1 MLSHNLRPIKAI
13 PLVGIKP
20 KFVSPTLPEFGWAD
34 PLHLYVETDYQRSLT
49 KNSIK
54 LIREIACDFDW
65 LHIKPIVCA
74 RTKDGKTLVIDG
86 QHTAIAAVSIGIK
99 KVPIMI
105 VDAPEMK
112 IRALAFVAQNV
123 CRLTMSRL
131 QIFHAKVTGED
142 PKAMAAAKVAKAA
155 KVRIVSS
162 QPGSGDW
169 EVGDTMAAA
178 AIERMVSRLG
188 AERATNVLK
197 TLVSAKR
204 APVAVHEILAV
215 SAVLYDQK
223 FVWHKSTFDL
233 VTVIRSRSIEEW
245 RGMVLAGIEKDNRTA
260 IWKGIAE
267 AWVKAGKRCSE

>member
-1 MLSHNLRPIKAI
+1 MHSPNLRPIKPI

-20 KFVSPTLPEFGWAD
+20 KTVSLVLPEFAWAD
-34 PLHLYVETDYQRSLT
+34 PQQLYVEIDYQRSIT

-54 LIREIACDFDW
+54 LIREIAVDFDW

-74 RTKDGKTLVIDG
+74 RTKDSKMLVIDG
-86 QHTAIAAVSIGIK
+86 QHTAIAAVSIGVK
-99 KVPIMI
+99 KVPIMV

-112 IRALAFVAQNV
+112 IRARAFVAQNV

-142 PKAMAAAKVAKAA
+142 PKALAAAKVAKAA
-155 KVRIVSS
+155 KVRIVHS

-169 EVGDTMAAA
+169 EIGDTMAAA
-178 AIERMVSRLG
+178 AIERMVCRLG
-188 AERATNVLK
+188 EERATNVLK

-215 SAVLYDQK
+215 SAVLYDAK
-223 FVWHKSTFDL
+223 YGWHKSAFDL

-245 RGMVLAGIEKDNRTA
+245 RGMVLAGIGKDNRTA

-267 AWVKAGKRCSE
+267 AWVKAAKRRCE